1 MELQE
6 NKRAEVCRFFALR
19 ESGNAIEFKIFND
32 YTMDCKAIGKKSIIS
47 INLQPNFIV
56 EYVDDDDNVKTYVY
70 DGEDKV
76 VGFEIN
82 EYIKAYMDEIGI
94 INTAPRISKEN
105 NIVRVVKARSFAKKT
120 ATISK

>member
-1 MELQE
+1 
-6 NKRAEVCRFFALR
+6 
-19 ESGNAIEFKIFND
+19 
-32 YTMDCKAIGKKSIIS
+32 MDCKAIGKKNIIS

-56 EYVDDDDNVKTYVY
+56 EYVDDEDNVKTYVY